1 MDLFAFINHVD
12 PTKVYIWEREVAEG
26 EVLLVQL
33 TRGRVVPLAGVND
46 QGNVNVQGNGDDDVN
61 KGDGDASEANQT
73 EQGEHGVDVG
83 GIDAVADDK
92 VQAIIADKPQR
103 VSKKRKAVDGASGSG
118 LPPKKLRKDHGT
130 SGIGVNTG
138 GKSVAALQSLLK
150 GSTLPVEVGV
160 TAVATMPFVT
170 SSVTPD
176 SISETGVRTQHPSKR
191 FMISLYSSHNLN
203 ANVADDDVTSVIMSS
218 MPPPLDFASPSLA
231 KTDVA
236 GPSQHVGTELS
247 AGSLYVSQ
255 DTDPE
260 ILRQTYIPKW
270 NVINDSVFDD
280 LDVCQANWLKE
291 RDAKIANLKAQV
303 SLKETEAANAIHL
316 CGQVAVVEA
325 ARASELNG
333 LKERNAVLE
342 GQVATLE
349 SATLAKMPSL
359 LSALK
364 TTCSDLRTEVMR
376 YKLFKEQIKAVQDV
390 QVKANYVASMN
401 ALCGVDFPFLA
412 QRASHKDSNQVV
424 IGETSL
430 YFSLDL
436 AYARVQKLK
445 ESDASKQLSISEA
458 LVLIVE
464 SLSIGSL
471 IGEANTSGVLAA
483 IATTTLSTTF
493 VEAGSIP
500 PIPRTKAPPSSIV
513 FEKEE
518 LDTTLEHPTAS

>member
-1 MDLFAFINHVD
+1 MDLFVFINHVD
-12 PTKVYIWEREVAEG
+12 PTK
-26 EVLLVQL
+26 
-33 TRGRVVPLAGVND
+33 
-46 QGNVNVQGNGDDDVN
+46 GNGDDDVN
-61 KGDGDASEANQT
+61 KGDGDAAESNQT

-83 GIDAVADDK
+83 GIDVVADDK

-103 VSKKRKAVDGASGSG
+103 VSKKMKAVDGASGSG

-138 GKSVAALQSLLK
+138 GKSVVALQSLLK

-176 SISETGVRTQHPSKR
+176 SISETGVRTQHPSKW

-218 MPPPLDFASPSLA
+218 MPPPPVLTAVFTTAIIV
-231 KTDVA
+231 VA
-236 GPSQHVGTELS
+236 
-247 AGSLYVSQ
+247 
-255 DTDPE
+255 
-260 ILRQTYIPKW
+260 TYAP
-270 NVINDSVFDD
+270 VHES
-280 LDVCQANWLKE
+280 ANWLKE
-291 RDAKIANLKAQV
+291 RDTKIANLKAQV
-303 SLKETEAANAIHL
+303 SLKETEVANAIHL

-333 LKERNAVLE
+333 LKEQNAVLE
-342 GQVATLE
+342 GQMSYDELSVKASSLE
-349 SATLAKMPSL
+349 FEKDKLVDH
-359 LSALK
+359 
-364 TTCSDLRTEVMR
+364 TTCSDLRTKVMR

-390 QVKANYVASMN
+390 QVKLVEAGLSQNSSMSDLMALLCLEDHVAETLKAEQLQPSPDQLM
-401 ALCGVDFPFLA
+401 LPIHRLD
-412 QRASHKDSNQVV
+412 DQVV

-436 AYARVQKLK
+436 AYARVRKLK
-445 ESDASKQLSISEA
+445 ESDVSKQLSISDA
-458 LVLIVE
+458 LVLIFE

-471 IGEANTSGVLAA
+471 IGEASTSGVPAA

-500 PIPRTKAPPSSIV
+500 PIPRTKAPPSPIV

-518 LDTTLEHPTAS
+518 LDTTPEHPTAS